1 MATLTDDDWKR
12 VEPLLKNIDPKRQR
26 AAYQHLVRGE
36 TMTAAGAPWG
46 YTRQDVNVICKA
58 VLRWFET
65 LQAIP
70 QRPTPPKG
78 WVTVEV
84 TVPRDRAD
92 EVRRLVA
99 AMFPSPVEP
108 PKRPAR
114 GSSALRVAPASAK
127 SRKVKRVD

>member
-26 AAYQHLVRGE
+26 AAYQHLVLGQ

-46 YTRQDVNVICKA
+46 YTRQDVNAICKA

-65 LQAIP
+65 LKASP
-70 QRPTPPKG
+70 QRRAPPKG
-78 WVTVEV
+78 WVSVEV
-84 TVPRDRAD
+84 MVPRDRAD

-99 AMFPSPVEP
+99 AMFPSPGEQPQRVP
-108 PKRPAR
+108 GKSKVAR
-114 GSSALRVAPASAK
+114 TGSAGTTSK
-127 SRKVKRVD
+127 KVKRVD

>member
-70 QRPTPPKG
+70 QRPAPPKG
-78 WVTVEV
+78 WVSLAVV
-84 TVPRDRAD
+84 VPRDRAD

-99 AMFPSPVEP
+99 AMFPRPVDP
-108 PKRPAR
+108 PSHVTHQPKASRT
-114 GSSALRVAPASAK
+114 APADVK
-127 SRKVKRVD
+127 SKKVKRLD

>member
-70 QRPTPPKG
+70 ERQVPPKG
-78 WVTVEV
+78 WVTLDVM
-84 TVPRDRAD
+84 VPRDRAD

-99 AMFPSPVEP
+99 AMFPP
-108 PKRPAR
+108 PNAAPAR
-114 GSSALRVAPASAK
+114 APAKPAAPRRAPAGTPSK
-127 SRKVKRVD
+127 KVKRVD

>member
-1 MATLTDDDWKR
+1 MATLTDDDWTR

-36 TMTAAGAPWG
+36 TMAAAGAPWG

-58 VLRWFET
+58 VLRWCAT

-70 QRPTPPKG
+70 GRQAPPRG
-78 WVTVEV
+78 WVMLEV
-84 TVPRDRAD
+84 MVPRDRAD

-99 AMFPSPVEP
+99 AMFPP
-108 PKRPAR
+108 PAKATGRAARPAR
-114 GSSALRVAPASAK
+114 PARPK
-127 SRKVKRVD
+127 